1 MSRLHLHIL
10 GSGSKGNC
18 ALIEGPQGLIMVD
31 DGLSRR
37 ETLKRMAELGLSA
50 DNVSALL
57 VTHEHSDH
65 IKGLDVWCKHW
76 RGPLFASRNTLASK
90 ESLAHVPVEEFDP
103 GDVLEIAGVRI
114 QTYSTSHDVI
124 NPVGYRFDSLGD
136 SIGFATDTG
145 ELSSHAIDTLK
156 DCRVLALES
165 NHDVAMLRQGD
176 YPRFLQ
182 ERILSAKGHLSNDQ
196 AANAARELVTDRTEQ
211 LIAMH
216 ISQDSIE
223 AASPL
228 VDGDLRDVLLLDDLR
243 NRNGQDAVSVLSR
256 KALARGVLQIHAT
269 RRAVRAELLL
279 QEVLTL
285 VLLVL
290 LDIHANGQATL
301 VELNIDVV
309 LGDAGQISLDLIAI
323 ALVLNVNGKR
333 LRGDRVVC
341 QVGHIIEQIEQ
352 RASRG
357 TNAEN
362 RTIRNHACHVY
373 HSFWELPSHLLGD
386 WDFV

>member
-18 ALIEGPQGLIMVD
+18 SLIEGPQGLIMID

-57 VTHEHSDH
+57 ITHEHSDH

-76 RGPLFASRNTLASK
+76 RGPLFASRDTLTSK
-90 ESLAHVPVEEFDP
+90 ESLAHVPIEEFDP
-103 GDVLEIAGVRI
+103 GDELEIAGVRI
-114 QTYSTSHDVI
+114 QAFSTSHDVI
-124 NPVGYRFDSLGD
+124 NPVGYRFDALGD

-145 ELSSHAIDTLK
+145 ELSSHAMNTLK

-165 NHDVAMLRQGD
+165 NHDVTMLRQGD

-216 ISQDSIE
+216 ISQDNNRPSLTVKSY
-223 AASPL
+223 ARAL
-228 VDGDLRDVLLLDDLR
+228 DATLDDEI
-243 NRNGQDAVSVLSR
+243 GST
-256 KALARGVLQIHAT
+256 AT
-269 RRAVRAELLL
+269 R
-279 QEVLTL
+279 
-285 VLLVL
+285 
-290 LDIHANGQATL
+290 HSG
-301 VELNIDVV
+301 
-309 LGDAGQISLDLIAI
+309 
-323 ALVLNVNGKR
+323 
-333 LRGDRVVC
+333 
-341 QVGHIIEQIEQ
+341 
-352 RASRG
+352 SRQL
-357 TNAEN
+357 
-362 RTIRNHACHVY
+362 TIR
-373 HSFWELPSHLLGD
+373 PSGQYRPLSIQ
-386 WDFV
+386 